1 MLGGHCTYGGFR
13 LSWLLQVNTAALR
26 GCWRVPL
33 LVFGWSVSFNLALS
47 LGLLG
52 FKENAL
58 EAKMAKCI
66 VCGVK
71 VSWGDYPN
79 DTCFDCREKNRDGE
93 ALQRRTMLL
102 GINAIRLTTETA
114 PNLNITK
121 RIEIVTAEC
130 AFGMNIFKDLFAGV
144 RDIVGGRSEA
154 VQKTMRDS
162 RRTAL
167 YELKKEAYEVGANAV
182 VGVDIDYVELSKAG
196 SMVML
201 VASGTAVRIEG

>member
-1 MLGGHCTYGGFR
+1 
-13 LSWLLQVNTAALR
+13 
-26 GCWRVPL
+26 
-33 LVFGWSVSFNLALS
+33 
-47 LGLLG
+47 
-52 FKENAL
+52 
-58 EAKMAKCI
+58 MAECSE
-66 VCGVK
+66 CGTK
-71 VSWGDYPN
+71 VSWLYDLC
-79 DTCFDCREKNRDGE
+79 DKCHE
-93 ALQRRTMLL
+93 ANEANKSSVNLKVSEQAQRVKQV
-102 GINAIRLTTETA
+102 ISSIVLTTETA

-162 RRTAL
+162 RKTVL

-182 VGVDIDYVELSKAG
+182 VGVDLDYVELSAAG

-201 VASGTAVRIEG
+201 VASGTAVVIEK

>member
-1 MLGGHCTYGGFR
+1 MANCVECGKK
-13 LSWLLQVNTAALR
+13 LSWGSPYIICVDCNDAQTAKKVNEK
-26 GCWRVPL
+26 V
-33 LVFGWSVSFNLALS
+33 
-47 LGLLG
+47 
-52 FKENAL
+52 ENN
-58 EAKMAKCI
+58 AKI
-66 VCGVK
+66 
-71 VSWGDYPN
+71 D
-79 DTCFDCREKNRDGE
+79 
-93 ALQRRTMLL
+93 
-102 GINAIRLTTETA
+102 AILLTTETA

-162 RRTAL
+162 RKTAL

-182 VGVDIDYVELSKAG
+182 VGVDLDYVELSKAG

-201 VASGTAVRIEG
+201 VASGTAVRIDE

>member
-1 MLGGHCTYGGFR
+1 
-13 LSWLLQVNTAALR
+13 
-26 GCWRVPL
+26 
-33 LVFGWSVSFNLALS
+33 
-47 LGLLG
+47 
-52 FKENAL
+52 
-58 EAKMAKCI
+58 MAKCKK
-66 VCGVK
+66 CGRDLSVYDDTIQGACYGCHYNVK
-71 VSWGDYPN
+71 AKEN
-79 DTCFDCREKNRDGE
+79 TNRKNVAPRDVDS
-93 ALQRRTMLL
+93 
-102 GINAIRLTTETA
+102 IILTTETA

-162 RRTAL
+162 RKTVL

-182 VGVDIDYVELSKAG
+182 VGVDLDYVEMSSVG

-201 VASGTAVRIEG
+201 VASGTAVVIEG

>member
-1 MLGGHCTYGGFR
+1 
-13 LSWLLQVNTAALR
+13 
-26 GCWRVPL
+26 
-33 LVFGWSVSFNLALS
+33 
-47 LGLLG
+47 
-52 FKENAL
+52 
-58 EAKMAKCI
+58 MAECS
-66 VCGVK
+66 VCGIRISFMDAIEK
-71 VSWGDYPN
+71 KCSD
-79 DTCFDCREKNRDGE
+79 CFYAAEEQEEITARASRESHLQAASATQE
-93 ALQRRTMLL
+93 AIDSIT
-102 GINAIRLTTETA
+102 LTTETA

-162 RRTAL
+162 RKTVL

-182 VGVDIDYVELSKAG
+182 VGVDLDYVELSNAG

-201 VASGTAVRIEG
+201 VASGTAVVIEE